1 VGEQTDSAQ
10 CGFNNGDVHPVHR
23 LDLFIHPFSK
33 DIAMTFNEPK
43 TPVTPVKAEQHHA
56 KAAEHLEYAAKSH
69 KEVSK
74 LLGANDHVAAKAH
87 VKVAQEHT
95 DKAHEHAEAAKKAT
109 VAA

>member
-1 VGEQTDSAQ
+1 MAMSTRCTDWTFS
-10 CGFNNGDVHPVHR
+10 
-23 LDLFIHPFSK
+23 IHPFSK
-33 DIAMTFNEPK
+33 DTAMTFNDPK
-43 TPVTPVKAEQHHA
+43 TTATPATPAKAEQHHA

-74 LLGANDHVAAKAH
+74 LLSANDATAAKAH
-87 VKVAQEHT
+87 VKVAQEHM

>member
-1 VGEQTDSAQ
+1 MAMSTRCTDWT
-10 CGFNNGDVHPVHR
+10 F
-23 LDLFIHPFSK
+23 FIHPFSK
-33 DIAMTFNEPK
+33 DIAMTFNDPK
-43 TPVTPVKAEQHHA
+43 TTATPATPAKAEQHHA
-56 KAAEHLEYAAKSH
+56 IAAEHLEYAAKSH

-87 VKVAQEHT
+87 VKVAQEHM

>member
-1 VGEQTDSAQ
+1 M
-10 CGFNNGDVHPVHR
+10 VHPVHR
-23 LDLFIHPFSK
+23 LDFFIHPFSK
-33 DIAMTFNEPK
+33 DQAMTFNDPK
-43 TPVTPVKAEQHHA
+43 TSTPATPVKAEQHHA

-87 VKVAQEHT
+87 VKVAQEHM

>member
-1 VGEQTDSAQ
+1 MAWSTRCTDWI
-10 CGFNNGDVHPVHR
+10 F
-23 LDLFIHPFSK
+23 FIHSFSK
-33 DIAMTFNEPK
+33 DTAMTFIDPK
-43 TPVTPVKAEQHHA
+43 TTATPAAPFKAEQHHA

-74 LLGANDHVAAKAH
+74 LLSTNDVAAAKAH

-95 DKAHEHAEAAKKAT
+95 EKAHEHAEAAKKAS